1 MRPERVVV
9 ALGGNAI
16 ARAGSTGPDDQ
27 QAAVE
32 AAMEQVADLVEA
44 GYEVAL
50 THGNGP
56 QVGNLLLKNEMA
68 RDVVPP
74 VGLDWCVAQ
83 TQATIGYLITT
94 ALERALAR
102 RGLERAIAVLIT
114 RVLVDADDPAFA
126 APSKPIGI
134 DRRLVPSPEPRRILD
149 QDAIVRLL
157 DDGAVVIAAGGGG
170 VPMVREDGE
179 LRGVEAVVDKDLC
192 AALLGS
198 ATGADALVIATDVP
212 GVALDMEADPPEW
225 LGDVTVA
232 RLRELAADSR
242 FPAGSMGPKVEASA
256 RFVEGGGERAAI
268 AAIDRLRDAAAG
280 RAGTVVRA

>member
-1 MRPERVVV
+1 MRAERVVV

-16 ARAGSTGPDDQ
+16 ARAGSAGPSDQ

-56 QVGNLLLKNEMA
+56 QVGNLLLKNELA

-94 ALERALAR
+94 ALERSLAR
-102 RGLERAIAVLIT
+102 RGVERAIAVLIT
-114 RVLVDADDPAFA
+114 RVLVDASDPAFD

-134 DRRLVPSPEPRRILD
+134 DRRLVPSPEPLRILD
-149 QDAIVRLL
+149 QDSIVRLL

-170 VPMVREDGE
+170 VPMVRVDGD
-179 LRGVEAVVDKDLC
+179 LRGVEAVIDKDLC
-192 AALLGS
+192 AALL
-198 ATGADALVIATDVP
+198 ARACGAHTLVIATDVP
-212 GVALDMEADPPEW
+212 GVALDFESDSPEW
-225 LGDVTVA
+225 LGAVSVE
-232 RLRELAADSR
+232 RLRSLASR
-242 FPAGSMGPKVEASA
+242 FPAGSMGPKVEACV
-256 RFVEGGGERAAI
+256 RFVEGGGGRAAI
-268 AAIDRLRDAAAG
+268 AAIERLRDAAAG
-280 RAGTVVRA
+280 RAGTVVQS